1 MEWHDYYPGDYV
13 KSLEMRIDDLEKRLK
28 QFESNTGFMNAETM
42 YHNAELWIVRNPRA
56 WAFIKQRADKCVH
69 DGHRF
74 SMKRALEELRDSDLV
89 NRFNE
94 DEFKISNSL
103 ASVLTRFLI
112 EDMPEVREF
121 VTLRHSKVDRLF
133 K

>member
-28 QFESNTGFMNAETM
+28 KFESNTGFMNAETM